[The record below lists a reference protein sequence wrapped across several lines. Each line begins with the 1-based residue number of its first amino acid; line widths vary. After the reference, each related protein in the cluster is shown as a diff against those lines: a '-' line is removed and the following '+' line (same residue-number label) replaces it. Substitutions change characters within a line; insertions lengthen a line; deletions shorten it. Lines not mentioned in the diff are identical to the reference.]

1 MEFHAAAVSFRKTS
15 LREKV
20 EMPKPKIVQASS
32 QTNSVDVSG
41 TADFSVTIGGDL
53 KGKIHHINL
62 GNAVTTASTN
72 ASQQLA
78 SQTDDGDSATAQAMS
93 QSNTF
98 HANGDA
104 AFHIVIEGNQKG
116 AIHHIDVGSIVAA
129 LQSNTAIQFAVQAG
143 NDSLL
148 VQASWQSNTFDA
160 SGKAT
165 LVLVIEGDHKGA
177 IHHISVGNTFV
188 AIQANDSL
196 QLAAQGGTGGP
207 DVVQTTTQTNLN
219 TATSEV
225 EAALVVPPEHHG
237 AISHLD
243 AGSTIVAIQTN
254 DSLRVS
260 ADSSNWQL

>member
-1 MEFHAAAVSFRKTS
+1 
-15 LREKV
+15 
-20 EMPKPKIVQASS
+20 MPKPKIVQASS

-41 TADFSVTIGGDL
+41 TADFSVAIGSDL

-62 GNAVTTASTN
+62 GNAVTTTSTN
-72 ASQQLA
+72 VSQQLV
-78 SQTDDGDSATAQAMS
+78 SQTGDGDSATVQGDSATVQAAS

-129 LQSNTAIQFAVQAG
+129 LQTNTAIQFAVEAG
-143 NDSLL
+143 KDSLL

-177 IHHISVGNTFV
+177 IHHIGVGNTFV
-188 AIQANDSL
+188 AVQANDSL
-196 QLAAQGGTGGP
+196 EIAAQGGAGGP

-225 EAALVVPPEHHG
+225 EAALFVPPGHRG
-237 AISHLD
+237 AIRHLD
-243 AGSTIVAIQTN
+243 AGSTLVAIQTN

-260 ADSSNWQL
+260 ADSSDWQL